1 MLTYSEALEQI
12 NQWGRKNIVTQNVG
26 DRILIWLSA
35 INRHL
40 PNEKSLSD
48 SEIEILALGLEKIL
62 MESYV
67 EKLKKAGL
75 KNE

>member
-12 NQWGRKNIVTQNVG
+12 NQWGRKNIVTQDVG

-48 SEIEILALGLEKIL
+48 LEIEALAFGLEKII
-62 MESYV
+62 MESYI
-67 EKLKKAGL
+67 KKVGL